1 MAITDSPFNKVKF
14 DVTTQQQ
21 SLQWLQ
27 RQVRNL
33 GTITPNKLL
42 STGSTFVN
50 TIVPGEM
57 YFYLYDPK
65 LKETLPYYDMFPLVL
80 PFRRLDEGFVG
91 VNLHYLP
98 YAVRFKVLKQLHEY
112 ATNQMMDDTT
122 RVRLSWRIISTIS
135 KLKPLEFCVKHYIR
149 DNIRSKM
156 LKVNYNDWVVA
167 SQLPVERFQNVNK
180 ASVWRENRYR

>member
-98 YAVRFKVLKQLHEY
+98 YAVRFKVLKQFE
-112 ATNQMMDDTT
+112 
-122 RVRLSWRIISTIS
+122 
-135 KLKPLEFCVKHYIR
+135 
-149 DNIRSKM
+149 
-156 LKVNYNDWVVA
+156 
-167 SQLPVERFQNVNK
+167 
-180 ASVWRENRYR
+180 